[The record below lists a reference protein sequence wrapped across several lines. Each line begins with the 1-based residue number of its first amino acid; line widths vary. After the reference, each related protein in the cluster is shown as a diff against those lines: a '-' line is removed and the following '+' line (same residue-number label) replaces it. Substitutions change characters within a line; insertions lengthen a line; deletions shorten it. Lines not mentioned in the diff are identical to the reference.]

1 MTQNFDIA
9 AVRNEFPVT
18 KRMLYLDSAHQ
29 TPLASSVRAALLDF
43 YTEGHETAGPKPVW
57 LRRAE
62 VTRSRVASMFN
73 ADPTEIAFTKDTSE
87 GLNIADNAAP
97 LKAGDNVLLIEGDHP
112 NNAYAWLNLR
122 RKGVEVRLIKLSSEA
137 TVATAETFAPHVDD
151 RTRVI
156 SLSHITFHAGQRH
169 DLVSVGRLCK
179 ERGIALVVDTMQSVG
194 VVPIDVKAMNISVLA
209 AGTHKGLLV
218 PQGLGIL
225 YVRSGLDD
233 FQPAYLAMSSM
244 ANPPADY
251 IARPQDMATRTDAGR
266 FEMGNLNLPDIQAL
280 NAAIDLINKVGVEN
294 IENHAQSL
302 GDRLIEHLDRLK
314 IRLVGPRERKLR
326 APHIYVLD
334 LPAAEWS
341 EYFAQNQVRVSP
353 ERDGIRVSFGMF
365 NTIEDVDQLAE
376 VIGRRNTEATPRRA
390 VEQVD

>member
-1 MTQNFDIA
+1 MTSHFDIA
-9 AVRNEFPVT
+9 SVRSEFAVTR
-18 KRMLYLDSAHQ
+18 RHLYLDSAHQ
-29 TPLASSVRAALLDF
+29 TPLAASVRDALLEF
-43 YTEGHETAGPKPVW
+43 FTEGHEMAGPKPVW

-62 VTRSRVASMFN
+62 QTRARVAALFN
-73 ADPTEIAFTKDTSE
+73 AQASEIAFTKNTSE
-87 GLNIADNAAP
+87 GLNIAANAVP
-97 LKAGDNVLLIEGDHP
+97 LKAGDNVVLIEGDHP

-122 RKGVEVRLIKLSSEA
+122 RKGVEVRFVRLPSEA
-137 TVATAETFAPHVDD
+137 EIATAASFAPLLDK

-169 DLVSVGRLCK
+169 DVAGIGRLCK
-179 ERGIALVVDTMQSVG
+179 ERGIHLIVDAMQSVG
-194 VVPIDVKAMNISVLA
+194 VVAIDVKAMNISVLA

-225 YVRSGLDD
+225 YVRDGLDD
-233 FQPAYLAMSSM
+233 LQPAYIAMSSM

-251 IARPQDMATRTDAGR
+251 IARPDDMTTRRDAAR

-280 NAAIDLINKVGVEN
+280 NAAIDLITKVGVGN
-294 IENHAQSL
+294 IEKHTSEL
-302 GDRLIEHLDRLK
+302 GDRLIGHLDRLN
-314 IRLVGPRERKLR
+314 IRLVGPRDAKQR

-334 LPAAEWS
+334 LPTSEWAD
-341 EYFAQNQVRVSP
+341 YFAQNQVRVSP

-365 NTIEDVDQLAE
+365 NTPEDVDQFAE
-376 VIGRRNTEATPRRA
+376 IIGRRALGTAPPSA